1 LPVLKRWWWLLVVGA
16 GVAGV
21 MGSLVASRLPDTYE
35 AKARLLVG
43 PLNTTDG
50 DVLSAAG
57 RLAQSYAE
65 IATTAS
71 VLEPVASTV
80 GLTPDALESKVQD
93 VTASDVTRFVT
104 INVQDGDRVRAARIA
119 NELALQLLRQ
129 SRREA
134 TPPDPADPSAGPATD
149 AGAIR
154 IVERAEVPEE
164 TTGPSTE
171 VIVFLAAFAGL
182 LSALGFAVLGDSLSG
197 VVRSEDELAGL
208 APIAFLGSVDGS
220 RMERSLPLV
229 LGARPESDSAT
240 AYRLLAAKIEL
251 SNGTRPLRSVLV
263 LDAHGGRSSGSIA
276 ANLAGALAEG
286 DSRVALLDTDEEDSI
301 VPRLGLDRESADG
314 KEAAAGAP
322 IRRGRPLR
330 VEQVRFDRFRIPRSG
345 LTIVRPRER
354 IEPLDFAVAERVLER
369 LLNENDLVVVSAPS
383 FDRSSTALVWSR
395 AVDATV
401 LAVQRDRTKREQ
413 IPAAVESLHHAG
425 ANVIGT
431 VLCRERLF

>member
-1 LPVLKRWWWLLVVGA
+1 
-16 GVAGV
+16 
-21 MGSLVASRLPDTYE
+21 MGLLVASRLPDTYE

-43 PLNTTDG
+43 PLNASDG
-50 DVLSAAG
+50 DVISASG

-71 VLEPVASTV
+71 ILEPVASTI
-80 GLTPDALESKVQD
+80 GLTPDALESKVSD
-93 VTASDVTRFVT
+93 VTASEVTRFVT
-104 INVQDGDRVRAARIA
+104 INVRDGDRVRAALIA

-129 SRREA
+129 SRQEA
-134 TPPDPADPSAGPATD
+134 LPVDPAAEPAPD

-154 IVERAEVPEE
+154 IVERATVPED
-164 TTGPSTE
+164 TTGPSTR

-182 LSALGFAVLGDSLSG
+182 LSALGLAVLGDSLSG
-197 VVRSEDELAGL
+197 VVRSEDELVGL
-208 APIAFLGSVDGS
+208 APIAFLGSIDGS
-220 RMERSLPLV
+220 RAERSFPLV
-229 LGARPESDSAT
+229 LGAQPESDSAT
-240 AYRLLAAKIEL
+240 EYRLLAAKIEL
-251 SNGTRPLRSVLV
+251 SNGTRALRSVLV
-263 LDAHGGRSSGSIA
+263 LDAHGGRSGGSIA

-286 DSRVALLDTDEEDSI
+286 SSRVALLDTDEEDSI
-301 VPRLGLDRESADG
+301 VPRLGLGQESADG
-314 KEAAAGAP
+314 KEAADEARP
-322 IRRGRPLR
+322 VRRGRPLR

-345 LTIVRPRER
+345 LTIVRPRAR
-354 IEPLDFAVAERVLER
+354 IEPLDFDVAEKVLER

-413 IPAAVESLHHAG
+413 IPAAVESLHLAG

-431 VLCRERLF
+431 VMCRERLF

>member
-1 LPVLKRWWWLLVVGA
+1 LPVLKRWWWLLAVGA

-21 MGSLVASRLPDTYE
+21 MGLIVASRLPDTYE
-35 AKARLLVG
+35 ANARLLVG
-43 PLNTTDG
+43 PLNATDG
-50 DVLSAAG
+50 DVISASG

-71 VLEPVASTV
+71 ILEPVASTI
-80 GLTPDALESKVQD
+80 GLTPDALERKITD
-93 VTASDVTRFVT
+93 VTASEVTRFVT
-104 INVQDGDRVRAARIA
+104 INVRDGDRVRAALIA

-129 SRREA
+129 SRQEA
-134 TPPDPADPSAGPATD
+134 LPVDPAAEPATE

-154 IVERAEVPEE
+154 VVERATVPED
-164 TTGPSTE
+164 TIGPSTQ

-182 LSALGFAVLGDSLSG
+182 LCALGLAVLGDSLSG
-197 VVRSEDELAGL
+197 VVRSEDELVGL
-208 APIAFLGSVDGS
+208 APVAFLGSIDGS
-220 RMERSLPLV
+220 RTERSLPLV
-229 LGARPESDSAT
+229 LGAQPESDSAT
-240 AYRLLAAKIEL
+240 EYRLLAAKIEL
-251 SNGTRPLRSVLV
+251 SNGTRALRSVLV

-286 DSRVALLDTDEEDSI
+286 SSRVALLDTDEEDSI
-301 VPRLGLDRESADG
+301 VPRLGLDQESADG
-314 KEAAAGAP
+314 NEAADEARP
-322 IRRGRPLR
+322 VRRGRPLR
-330 VEQVRFDRFRIPRSG
+330 VERVRFDRFRIPRSG
-345 LTIVRPRER
+345 LTIVRPRAR
-354 IEPLDFAVAERVLER
+354 IEPLDFDVAEKVLER

-413 IPAAVESLHHAG
+413 IPGAVESLHRAG